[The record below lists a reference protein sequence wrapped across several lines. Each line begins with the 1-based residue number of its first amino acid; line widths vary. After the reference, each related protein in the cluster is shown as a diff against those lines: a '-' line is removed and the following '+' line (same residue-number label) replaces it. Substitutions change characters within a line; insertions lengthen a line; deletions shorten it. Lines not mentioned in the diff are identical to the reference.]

1 MWKLFIKL
9 VNYIAIIIELKHYLM
24 NKKKI
29 SQIVDFEEITV
40 KELLYPENLI
50 SLEAQR
56 ELYPKE
62 INALRNNKPLLK
74 TSNLLSSRPFLSDNL
89 LQIGSG
95 RLRQSFLSF
104 YL

>member
-1 MWKLFIKL
+1 M
-9 VNYIAIIIELKHYLM
+9 NYIAIIIELKHYLM

-50 SLEAQR
+50 SLEAQC

-62 INALRNNKPLLK
+62 INTLRNNKPLLK